1 MRFTVPAQPNT
12 AILVADTG
20 RLTCDSMFVGTSD
33 AGIGAD

>member
-12 AILVADTG
+12 AVLVADTG
-20 RLTCDSMFVGTSD
+20 RLTCAGMFMGTSD